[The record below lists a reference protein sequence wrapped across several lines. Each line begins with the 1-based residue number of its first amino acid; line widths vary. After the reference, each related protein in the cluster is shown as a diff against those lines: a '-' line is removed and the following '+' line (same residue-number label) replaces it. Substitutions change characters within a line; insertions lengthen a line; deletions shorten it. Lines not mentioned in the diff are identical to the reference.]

1 MSEMEDLYREIILD
15 HNKRPRNFRHMDC
28 ATHHADGHNPLCGDE
43 IEVFVKI
50 TDGKIEDISFQGEG
64 CAISKSS
71 ASLMTTALKGKTIEE
86 AKRECGIVVNMLTG
100 KSAAADNLDELG
112 DIAALQGV
120 KQFPARIKCATLSWH
135 TLEESLAGGGKTSTE

>member
-1 MSEMEDLYREIILD
+1 MNEMEELYREIILD
-15 HNKRPRNFRHMDC
+15 HNKRPRNYRHMDAC
-28 ATHHADGHNPLCGDE
+28 THHADGHNPLCGDQ
-43 IEVFVKI
+43 IEVFVKVK
-50 TDGKIEDISFQGEG
+50 DGVIEDISFQGEG

-71 ASLMTTALKGKTIEE
+71 ASLMTSALKGKTLEE
-86 AKRECGIVVNMLTG
+86 AHRECGIVIDMLTG
-100 KSAAADNLDELG
+100 KEGALEKLEELG

>member
-1 MSEMEDLYREIILD
+1 MNEMEELYREIILD
-15 HNKRPRNFRHMDC
+15 HNKRPRNFRHMDG

-50 TDGKIEDISFQGEG
+50 AGGKIEDISFQGEG

-71 ASLMTTALKGKTIEE
+71 ASLMTTALKGKTIDE
-86 AKRECGIVVNMLTG
+86 ARRECGIVVNMLTG
-100 KSAAADNLDELG
+100 KSEAADNLDELG

-120 KQFPARIKCATLSWH
+120 RQFPARIKCATLSWH
-135 TLEESLAGGGKTSTE
+135 ALEESLMGGDRTSTE